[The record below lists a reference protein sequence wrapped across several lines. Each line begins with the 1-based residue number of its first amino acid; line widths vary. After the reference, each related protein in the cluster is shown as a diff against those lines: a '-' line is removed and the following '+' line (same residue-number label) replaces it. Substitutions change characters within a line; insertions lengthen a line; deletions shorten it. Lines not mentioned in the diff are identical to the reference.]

1 MAVTAGAGVI
11 VGVLRRF
18 FRVPVKLAGTVE
30 ELKDQRVE
38 PSTVPGAVAV
48 SLVSLAGGASLG
60 PEDALGKMGG
70 GLGTWVSERQKLS
83 EDVRATNTLSGMSA
97 AYGGLLSSPIL
108 ASILTLEIARP
119 KAARFAD
126 TLVGGLLAST
136 VAFAVYFPIA
146 GSTFVGL
153 YALPSYKYEDWQLL
167 AAVPLGLVAGAL
179 ALITAVAIGVMTKLM
194 APLAKFTVLRPVIGG
209 IAFGLV
215 GVALPLTLFTGT
227 DQLTTV
233 IHDGAALGAGL
244 LIAVVFAKILV
255 FAVCEATGFIGGPFL
270 VMLFIG
276 GTAGMTAHVLIPGL
290 PEGLAFTAMFAALPA
305 ALVAAPFSLILLG
318 ALTTQIGTLQI
329 APVAVAVLTAYLA
342 VSGSGVLMSLA
353 RKAGQ
358 ARACDDVGRFGLRR
372 SVTKRRHS
380 NDIAGDH
387 LRGSPRRPARCSSGS
402 RRPYG
407 FANAGADSMTS
418 SAPDS
423 TPAPGAPPPHR
434 RYTHRIGR
442 LLVVWAINTGALM
455 LLAWVLPGFS
465 IENWAGGLALAA
477 LLGLLNALVWP
488 LLVRIALP
496 LAVITLGL
504 GVLVLNGVFVWLAS
518 DALSDYVSIDGLWTG
533 IVVAIG
539 VTLVNNVVTLFLGI
553 DDEDLY
559 YRQVIR
565 RQARAQGVRGSA
577 ERRSG
582 CALPGDRRA
591 RPRRARAGD
600 AGRQRADDGP
610 LASQRFAQDRR
621 VGVRLV
627 VADGGDAVGDPAGLE
642 LGHARLPLVGEGP
655 AGRLRLEQPEE
666 RRRDRAAP
674 HERQGPA
681 CTRTERAERTSSPA
695 THRTR

>member
-1 MAVTAGAGVI
+1 MSTRATGGDSHPASDDVALTRSPGFWVIVRYAILFGVVLAFAGLAFLGLVEGGTDLWFTLPEDPGWLDGSLWWVAVTAGAGLL
-11 VGVLRRF
+11 VGVLRRV
-18 FRVPVKLAGTVE
+18 FRVPVKVAGTVQ

-108 ASILTLEIARP
+108 ASVLTLEIARP

-126 TLVGGLLAST
+126 TLVAGLLASS

-153 YALPSYKYEDWQLL
+153 YALPSYEYEDWQLL

-179 ALITAVAIGVMTKLM
+179 ALITAVAIGVMTKLT

-255 FAVCEATGFIGGPFL
+255 FALCEATGFIGGPFL

-290 PEGLAFTAMFAALPA
+290 PAGLAFTAMFAALPG
-305 ALVAAPFSLILLG
+305 ALVAAPFSLILLA

-329 APVAVAVLTAYLA
+329 APVTVAVLTAYLA

-353 RKAGQ
+353 RKRGK
-358 ARACDDVGRFGLRR
+358 RMRRLRR
-372 SVTKRRHS
+372 SES
-380 NDIAGDH
+380 Q
-387 LRGSPRRPARCSSGS
+387 
-402 RRPYG
+402 
-407 FANAGADSMTS
+407 
-418 SAPDS
+418 
-423 TPAPGAPPPHR
+423 
-434 RYTHRIGR
+434 
-442 LLVVWAINTGALM
+442 
-455 LLAWVLPGFS
+455 
-465 IENWAGGLALAA
+465 GG
-477 LLGLLNALVWP
+477 
-488 LLVRIALP
+488 
-496 LAVITLGL
+496 
-504 GVLVLNGVFVWLAS
+504 GVN
-518 DALSDYVSIDGLWTG
+518 
-533 IVVAIG
+533 
-539 VTLVNNVVTLFLGI
+539 
-553 DDEDLY
+553 
-559 YRQVIR
+559 
-565 RQARAQGVRGSA
+565 
-577 ERRSG
+577 
-582 CALPGDRRA
+582 
-591 RPRRARAGD
+591 
-600 AGRQRADDGP
+600 
-610 LASQRFAQDRR
+610 
-621 VGVRLV
+621 
-627 VADGGDAVGDPAGLE
+627 
-642 LGHARLPLVGEGP
+642 
-655 AGRLRLEQPEE
+655 
-666 RRRDRAAP
+666 
-674 HERQGPA
+674 
-681 CTRTERAERTSSPA
+681 
-695 THRTR
+695 